1 MSIDYKEKYTV
12 ARNELIS
19 YLEIEDQQLIDD
31 EEGLPLIEL
40 TTIVINKY
48 NEASLLNSLITI
60 AYQQRVPFDKVDDY
74 LQSASV
80 KLNEMEESGELDNE
94 VIEALAREFAAN

>member
-1 MSIDYKEKYTV
+1 MSIDYKERYTA
-12 ARNELIS
+12 ARNDLIS

-31 EEGLPLIEL
+31 HEGLPLSEL

-60 AYQQRVPFDKVDDY
+60 AYQQKVPFEKVDDY
-74 LQSASV
+74 LQAASL
-80 KLNEMEESGELDNE
+80 KLNEMEESGNMDNE
-94 VIEALAREFAAN
+94 VIEKLASEYSAN